1 MKKIVWFLSL
11 ILCLATFAIA
21 PSAQAADQ
29 ALIVKNV
36 SEFKVQ
42 GGELTNASYSVTPD
56 TWTLLSGTGE
66 RKFTTHVDFKEPYK
80 QPPVVVLS
88 ISGMDVLNSANN
100 RLVVAPKNV
109 TANGF
114 DVEYKTWGDSQIWS
128 VFLNWTAFG
137 GKS

>member
-11 ILCLATFAIA
+11 ILCMATFVIA
-21 PSAQAADQ
+21 PPAQAMDQ

-42 GGELTNASYSVTPD
+42 GGEITSTSNSVIPNQ
-56 TWTLLSGTGE
+56 WTLLSGTGE

-80 QPPVVVLS
+80 QPPVVVVS
-88 ISGMDVLNSANN
+88 ISGMDVRTSANN
-100 RLVVAPKNV
+100 RLVVTSKNV
-109 TANGF
+109 TASGF
-114 DVEYKTWGDSQIWS
+114 DVECKTWGDSQIWS